1 MTEQETATHWSVA
14 ANWLHARLAEA
25 TGLIA
30 QLQGEKAILELQL
43 ANAQKLAADPET
55 TSESPG

>member
-1 MTEQETATHWSVA
+1 MTEQETATHWSAA

-30 QLQGEKAILELQL
+30 QLHGEKAVLELQL
-43 ANAQKLAADPET
+43 ANAQTKVQDPET
-55 TSESPG
+55 VSESPG